1 MKRIIFILALS
12 IGLITYSHSQNMIIA
27 GQTTGTNIQYTDYI
41 PDLVVIAEDPVG
53 FKLDL
58 DGNGTDDLY
67 LFVGVTIE
75 VFPFDELWTWSTVK
89 LLSSNVKILL
99 SADSLY
105 WIKKLNAGDTISEN
119 NIWGYNTDTVY
130 YLQKYYS
137 WSFPPPA
144 GQIFQ
149 GEWQYS
155 HGYLGFQMNLPSET
169 FYGWINLVTNN
180 FMITAKESAI
190 RGLTTGISEIIDS
203 YNSFELYPNP
213 CSDILTIEPNL
224 DNYKG
229 KRIEIVKLDGK
240 IAMTCDIFGDKTKI
254 DTQHLVPGIYL
265 IRIKE
270 ENKVI
275 LQSKF
280 LKI

>member
-1 MKRIIFILALS
+1 MKRIIFILTLS
-12 IGLITYSHSQNMIIA
+12 LGLITYSHSQNMIIA

-41 PDLVVIAEDPVG
+41 PDSVAIAGDDPDE

-67 LFVGVTIE
+67 LFVGVKWE
-75 VFPFDELWTWSTVK
+75 DYDEFWTWSTVE
-89 LLSSNVKILL
+89 LLNSNVKILL
-99 SADSLY
+99 SADSSY
-105 WIKKLNAGDTISEN
+105 WIKQLHSGDTISEN
-119 NIWGYNTDTVY
+119 NSWGYNTDTVY
-130 YLQKYYS
+130 YLQKYHE
-137 WSFPPPA
+137 WVMPPPG
-144 GQIFQ
+144 GQTQQ
-149 GEWQYS
+149 GEWRDWS
-155 HGYLGFQMNLPSET
+155 SGYLGFQLNLPSET
-169 FYGWINLVTNN
+169 LYGWIYMHTK
-180 FMITAKESAI
+180 FYEITASESAI
-190 RGLTTGISEIIDS
+190 CGLTIEISEIIDS

-224 DNYKG
+224 DNYKR
-229 KRIEIVKLDGK
+229 KRIEIVNLYGK

-254 DTQHLVPGIYL
+254 YIQHLVPGIYL

-280 LKI
+280 MKI